1 MISHHTFIMKAI
13 SVLTGVMLLLILT
26 EINAQ
31 SSWVQKA
38 NFGAGTVTEAR
49 AFSIGGYGYVGGPTP
64 ELWRYDPLSDSW
76 TQMGTFIGPTRSSP
90 VAFSIGNK
98 GYIGTGGSYN
108 DFYEYDAATNTWTQ
122 KANFGGSGREGALGI
137 AIDGKGYIG
146 TGGAYLNDWWEYDPA
161 VNAWTQKANLAGPT
175 RYHGGAFSVG
185 SKGYV
190 CTGFNGSFFNDLWEY
205 DPAANSW
212 TAKANLPATTRD
224 RPVGLATATKGYII
238 SGWSGS
244 VALNDA
250 WEYDP
255 ANNSWTQLPS
265 MPSGGR
271 YNSCGF
277 TIVNK
282 LYVGTGYM
290 GGASSDWWA
299 FGPDCISQVS
309 TQDVTCGG
317 YCDGQATVALPAPG
331 AITVYQWSN
340 GQTSPTAINLCAGTY
355 TVAVTDTSGCI
366 SITSFTIT
374 EPPPVTAT
382 ASIIQPSCAG
392 DSNGVLCAIPN
403 TSPATLLWSNGDTT
417 ACLSN
422 VAAGIYTVT
431 VTDSVGC
438 TGTVPLTMTEPGAI
452 TINFN
457 TNDATCQTCANGSV
471 SAQISG
477 GTAPLTYLWSTGG
490 TMAFQNNLLPG
501 NYSICVTDANGCSSC
516 DTVTINY
523 PSSLQELANE
533 GFAIAPNPFHDQLT
547 IAAKEN
553 GVFLEVQLFDVT
565 GRMVPVNYTKLEKSI
580 TLHTELLSRGLY
592 VLKMNTSKGVFTLN
606 VVKGG

>member
-1 MISHHTFIMKAI
+1 MKSTNLFAVI
-13 SVLTGVMLLLILT
+13 LLSLLPIILP
-26 EINAQ
+26 AQ
-31 SSWVQKA
+31 FSWVQKA

-49 AFSIGGYGYVGGPTP
+49 AFSIAGYGYVGGPTP
-64 ELWRYDPLSDSW
+64 YLWRYDPVSDSW
-76 TQMGTFIGPTRSSP
+76 TQMAAFIGPTRSSP
-90 VAFSIGNK
+90 VAFSIGIK
-98 GYIGTGGSYN
+98 GYIGTGGSFN
-108 DFYEYDAATNTWTQ
+108 DFYEYDAATNTWAQ

-146 TGGAYLNDWWEYDPA
+146 TGGAYLNDWWEYNPST
-161 VNAWTQKANLAGPT
+161 NSWTQKANLAGPA
-175 RYHGGAFSVG
+175 RYHGGAFVVG

-205 DPAANSW
+205 DPAANAW
-212 TAKANLPATTRD
+212 TAKASLPGPTRD
-224 RPVGLATATKGYII
+224 RPVGLATASKGYII
-238 SGWSGS
+238 SGWTGS

-255 ANNSWTQLPS
+255 AINSWTQLPS

-309 TQDVTCGG
+309 TQDATCGG
-317 YCDGQATVALPAPG
+317 YCDGQATVAIPAPG
-331 AITVYQWSN
+331 AITTYQWSD

-355 TVAVTDTSGCI
+355 TVAVTDTSGCTSI
-366 SITSFTIT
+366 SSFTIS
-374 EPPPVTAT
+374 EPPPVSAT
-382 ASIIQPSCAG
+382 AYITQPGCAG
-392 DSNGVLCAIPN
+392 DSNGVLCALPN
-403 TSPATLLWSNGDTT
+403 TSPASLLWSNGDTS
-417 ACLSN
+417 ACLQN
-422 VAAGIYTVT
+422 IAAGIYTVT

-438 TGTVPLTMTEPGAI
+438 TGTVPLTLTEPGAI
-452 TINFN
+452 IINFN
-457 TNDATCQTCANGSV
+457 TNNATCQTCANGSA
-471 SAQISG
+471 SAQITG
-477 GTAPLTYLWSTGG
+477 GTPPLSYLWSTGG
-490 TMAFQNNLLPG
+490 TLAFQNNLLPG

-523 PSSLQELANE
+523 PSSLQEMSQA
-533 GFAIAPNPFHDQLT
+533 GFAITPNPFSDQLT
-547 IAAKEN
+547 IAALDPSN
-553 GVFLEVQLFDVT
+553 IFEVQMFDMA
-565 GRMVPVNYTKLEKSI
+565 GRVLHVSYSTLEKSI
-580 TLHTELLSRGLY
+580 TLHTGTLPAGLY
-592 VLKMNTSKGVFTLN
+592 VLKLITTKGVFALS

>member
-1 MISHHTFIMKAI
+1 MKI
-13 SVLTGVMLLLILT
+13 DNILT
-26 EINAQ
+26 AILLSLLPIVNQAQ

-38 NFGAGTVTEAR
+38 NFGAGAVTEAR

-64 ELWRYDPLSDSW
+64 VLWRYDPLSDSW
-76 TQMGTFIGPTRSSP
+76 TQMAAFIGPTRNSP
-90 VAFSIGNK
+90 VAFSIGTK
-98 GYIGTGGSYN
+98 GYLGTGGSFN
-108 DFYEYDAATNTWTQ
+108 DFYEYDAAANTWAQ

-146 TGGAYLNDWWEYDPA
+146 TGGAYLNDWWEYNPST
-161 VNAWTQKANLAGPT
+161 NAWTQKANLAGPT
-175 RYHGGAFSVG
+175 RYHGGAFAVG

-190 CTGFNGSFFNDLWEY
+190 CTGFNGIFFNDLWEY

-212 TAKANLPATTRD
+212 AAKANLPGPTRD
-224 RPVGLATATKGYII
+224 RPVGLATASKGYIV
-238 SGWSGS
+238 SGWTGS

-255 ANNSWTQLPS
+255 VSDSWTALPG
-265 MPSGGR
+265 MPSAGR

-290 GGASSDWWA
+290 GGTSSDWWA
-299 FGPDCISQVS
+299 FGPDCISQVT
-309 TQDVTCGG
+309 TQDASCGG

-331 AITVYQWSN
+331 AITVYQWSD

-355 TVAVTDTSGCI
+355 TVAVTDTSGCTSI
-366 SITSFTIT
+366 SSFIIS
-374 EPPPVTAT
+374 EPPPVSATAT
-382 ASIIQPSCAG
+382 ITQPTCAG
-392 DSNGVLCAIPN
+392 DTNGVLCAIPN
-403 TSPATLLWSNGDTT
+403 TSPATFLWSNGDTS
-417 ACLSN
+417 ACLQN
-422 VAAGIYTVT
+422 IAAGIYTIT

-438 TGTVPLTMTEPGAI
+438 TGTVPLTLTEPGAI
-452 TINFN
+452 SISFN
-457 TNDATCQTCANGSV
+457 SNDATCQTCANGSA

-501 NYSICVTDANGCSSC
+501 NYSICVTDANGCSAC
-516 DTVTINY
+516 DSVTINY
-523 PSSLQELANE
+523 PSSLHELAQK
-533 GFAIAPNPFHDQLT
+533 GFSIAPNPFHGQLT
-547 IAAKEN
+547 IAVEGSGA
-553 GVFLEVQLFDVT
+553 VAEVQLLDIT
-565 GRMVPVNYTKLEKSI
+565 GRVIQVSYSTFEKSI
-580 TLHTELLSRGLY
+580 TLHTGMLPGGLY
-592 VLKMNTSKGVFTLN
+592 ILKLITPKGVFAVS